1 MVCMNVPLC
10 VCLVSFLAASKTA
23 SAFAD
28 EEQVVMPSSAEVSI
42 VDAEDGDTDVLNM
55 LQTKMAVISSQHSP
69 SGQAKNGTQATEGG
83 AQGAFFGTQDAK
95 FREFSGGDSNDMF
108 NKLQV
113 RFVKNPDMSKIPE
126 GPMTTGTMRRSYS
139 RPAFKIVTR
148 VIWQKTFRCTG
159 PTQDTCE
166 VCSADEQNCWSDCE
180 STRCVKPTGAD
191 KATRFLSAIHV
202 QCSSPSVALGI
213 QVDSL
218 RGGSLKLYWD
228 EQLLPTNRVYAHTMK
243 FKNWPN
249 PLTEQAF
256 GKIRSVYRGN
266 QVWIHVK
273 NNANPG
279 GHTFTMEFA
288 TDSSRSVT
296 SPEIQIGWLTLM
308 ENPGF
313 ETCMDTKMCLN
324 ILDKHG
330 TEGKALRASNLLL
343 LQCITASLDQA
354 ADLQKVGPA
363 CGALRKCLDPA
374 HTNHLVSLLHAAIEF
389 DRWVEGWTPS
399 TPTASPPTKLS
410 TSDMCLNPSEEDP
423 MSWECDCYDE
433 MKKRCTEMK
442 AVDEKTCLRAQM
454 CMHEHICPEWA
465 SRMCNSP
472 AIETMKQSLN
482 AAKSLVNAQQL
493 AFAARASASAKEEA
507 TDLEHSAGRKACQ

>member
-228 EQLLPTNRVYAHTMK
+228 EQLLSTSRVMSAGL
-243 FKNWPN
+243 KNINSRLNVPN

-256 GKIRSVYRGN
+256 RKIQPN
-266 QVWIHVK
+266 QRMIFIPIRQRHS
-273 NNANPG
+273 G
-279 GHTFTMEFA
+279 GHTFKMEYA
-288 TDSSRSVT
+288 RDESGSVT
-296 SPEIQIGWLTLM
+296 APEIQIGWLTFI

-313 ETCMDTKMCLN
+313 EICMDTKVCLN
-324 ILDKHG
+324 VLDTHG
-330 TEGKALRASNLLL
+330 QEGAALRASNSLL
-343 LQCITASLDQA
+343 LQCLTASLDQA

-374 HTNHLVSLLHAAIEF
+374 HTNHLVSLLHAAVEY
-389 DRWVEGWTPS
+389 DRWFEGS
-399 TPTASPPTKLS
+399 TLS
-410 TSDMCLNPSEEDP
+410 TSSDMCLNPSEEDP

-433 MKKRCTEMK
+433 MKKRCTEIK
-442 AVDEKTCLRAQM
+442 AVDEVTCLRAQF
-454 CMHEHICPEWA
+454 CLHEHICPKWA
-465 SRMCNSP
+465 SSMCNSP
-472 AIETMKQSLN
+472 EVKAMQHSLN
-482 AAKSLVNAQQL
+482 STKSLINTQQMAL
-493 AFAARASASAKEEA
+493 VARAWTSGNSTNQEA
-507 TDLEHSAGRKACQ
+507 LDLERSAFRKACN

>member
-228 EQLLPTNRVYAHTMK
+228 EQLLSTSRVMSAGL
-243 FKNWPN
+243 KNINSRLNVPN

-256 GKIRSVYRGN
+256 RKIQPN
-266 QVWIHVK
+266 QRMIFIPIRQRHS
-273 NNANPG
+273 G
-279 GHTFTMEFA
+279 GHTFKMEYA
-288 TDSSRSVT
+288 RDESGSVT
-296 SPEIQIGWLTLM
+296 APEIQIGWLTFI

-313 ETCMDTKMCLN
+313 EICMDTKVCLN
-324 ILDKHG
+324 VLDTHG
-330 TEGKALRASNLLL
+330 QEGAALRASNSLL
-343 LQCITASLDQA
+343 LQCLTASLDQA

-374 HTNHLVSLLHAAIEF
+374 HTNHLVSLLHAAVEY
-389 DRWVEGWTPS
+389 DRWFEGS
-399 TPTASPPTKLS
+399 TLS
-410 TSDMCLNPSEEDP
+410 TSSDMCLNPSEEDP